1 MKKYTITTGI
11 NTLTVDLEGK
21 FEQEDAKSFVSEFKE
36 KLSKVQPNNCELI
49 FNAGKLHVAS
59 PDMHDTLRNCFEM
72 YEKIGFKK
80 ITMFL
85 ENNVI
90 LGMQVKRL
98 ASDAGLSNFEINYV

>member
-1 MKKYTITTGI
+1 MNKYTVTPGI
-11 NTLTVDLEGK
+11 NTLTIDLEGK
-21 FEQEDAKSFVSEFKE
+21 FEEEDAKNFVDDFK
-36 KLSKVQPNNCELI
+36 KGLSKVQPNSCELI
-49 FNAGKLHVAS
+49 FNAGKLHVVS
-59 PDMHDTLRNCFEM
+59 PDMHNQLKNCFEL
-72 YEKIGFKK
+72 YQKIGFKK